1 MNENIKNR
9 ILEKTKEIEQYLQ
22 ELYEFFPEDYENYKN
37 SLSIK
42 AACERYF
49 EKIIEAVVSTSF
61 LFIRLKEYGDVRD
74 EDGAFSLLANR
85 RSISSELAEKLKEA
99 KGMRNIII
107 HEYGEIENIQVY
119 TAIAEELKRDT
130 EEFILQIRENL
141 D

>member
-49 EKIIEAVVSTSF
+49 EKIIEAVISTSF
-61 LFIRLKEYGDVRD
+61 LFIRLKEYGDVGD

-85 RSISSELAEKLKEA
+85 GSISSELAEKLKEA

-119 TAIAEELKRDT
+119 TAIAEELKRDV
-130 EEFILQIRENL
+130 EEFILQIMEKL
-141 D
+141 E